1 MTEIAESPVALRR
14 YTKVTAASTLFLVFA
29 GAMVTSTGSGLAV
42 PDWPLAFGMV
52 FPPMVGGVFYEHGHR
67 LIAATVGLLTL
78 IQAFWLQARE
88 PKPFLRRLGW
98 VSLAVVIVQGTLGGL
113 TVIFLLPPLISVSH
127 AALAEIFLALNVSI
141 AFFASRS
148 YVRISGRRTADA
160 KLAGIA
166 KLLVAAFFV
175 QILIGALMRHLGAG
189 LAIPDFPLAYGR
201 LVPEFVSLG
210 VAVNF
215 AHRTWGLVLGITV
228 ALLAPLFIGRSDA
241 AVRRVYGALLVLVFV
256 QITLGAYVV
265 WSGRQEI
272 ITSLHVMTG
281 ALTVA
286 TTVLLALTASAVEKR
301 SRREQPVAQ
310 ELLA

>member
-141 AFFASRS
+141 AFFASRA

-210 VAVNF
+210 VVVNF

-301 SRREQPVAQ
+301 SRREQPLAQ
-310 ELLA
+310 EVLA